1 MSNLVPLKSM
11 LGTLNRWPNFW
22 DDDDLQLYPSVDN
35 GVDIYETENKVVVKA
50 NIAGVSSDDVD
61 VTFEKGSLWIQ
72 AKSTKEEDGDKN
84 KYYSKSSRSY
94 SYKIAV
100 PGLIDHSKE
109 PEVTLENGI
118 LKVEFIKSEASK
130 PKKLSIKTK

>member
-35 GVDIYETENKVVVKA
+35 GVDIYETENEVVVKA

-72 AKSTKEEDGDKN
+72 AKSTKEEDDDKN